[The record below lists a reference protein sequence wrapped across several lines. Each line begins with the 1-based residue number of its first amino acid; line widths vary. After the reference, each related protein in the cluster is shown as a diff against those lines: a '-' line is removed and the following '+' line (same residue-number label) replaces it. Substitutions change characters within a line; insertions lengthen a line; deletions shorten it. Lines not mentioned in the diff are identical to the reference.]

1 MFKNNHRNR
10 NNLDTRPIFIEYLKY
25 VENSDDIVVYQLGKH
40 FRMASNSEEPLAG
53 HDIERVFLVI
63 ESNILA
69 EPNDLEIEFEATVSK
84 MKDINLESCFMPKFQ
99 KSI

>member
-1 MFKNNHRNR
+1 MFKYNNRNR
-10 NNLDTRPIFIEYLKY
+10 NNLDTRSIFIEFLKY
-25 VENSDDIVVYQLGKH
+25 VENSDDIIVYQLDKY

-63 ESNILA
+63 ESDTLA
-69 EPNDLEIEFEATVSK
+69 EPNYLEIEFEDTVSK
-84 MKDINLESCFMPKFQ
+84 MQDINLESCLMPKFQ

>member
-1 MFKNNHRNR
+1 MFRYNNRNK
-10 NNLDTRPIFIEYLKY
+10 NNLDTRPIFIEFLKY
-25 VENSDDIVVYQLGKH
+25 VENSDDIIVYQLDKY

-63 ESNILA
+63 ESDILA
-69 EPNDLEIEFEATVSK
+69 EPNNLEIEFEATVSK
-84 MKDINLESCFMPKFQ
+84 MQDINLDSCFMPKFQ